1 MLKAL
6 PFPEWQPDAA
16 PTGETLSIAKNV
28 VPIVNGYSP
37 VGAFQA
43 ITSTLGAQCSGGG
56 AFADNNGQYTLLAS
70 HSFGLMRYTG
80 STWTTAYGP
89 FATAQRWNFAQ
100 FGENVIYANGQ
111 GLGAYDLSSA
121 VAGPLSGAP
130 SNAIDVATVR
140 DFVMSLTDDA
150 QVVWSAFNDS
160 TGWTAGTDQSDFQP
174 LLDGGPAVRIVGG
187 EYAIVLQK
195 NTIRRVSYVGPPVIF
210 QFDVI
215 SPEVGCLAP
224 GSVTNVGRLI
234 FFLSERGFE
243 MCDGETVTPIAD
255 EKINRWFFAQF
266 SRSDIG
272 NMWAAVD
279 PRRPIVMW
287 AMPGTPGLILCYN
300 WVLKKWSHIET
311 DVTCLFNVLTAATTL
326 EAIDL
331 LYPSGLESINLSLDD
346 PSFAG
351 GNPILI
357 VGDGDNTLGSLS
369 GSNMEA
375 MIRHPNVELT
385 SGRRSRIRNIR
396 PVTDAI
402 SASVSVNA
410 KMRAG
415 DAESI
420 VSTSEMRPNG
430 KMPLRSNGRYNDITL
445 TIPAETAWTYVQ
457 GCEYEFE
464 AGDGR

>member
-1 MLKAL
+1 MIKVV
-6 PFPEWQPDAA
+6 PYPEWSPDAA

-43 ITSTLGAQCSGGG
+43 ITSSLSEACSGGG
-56 AFADNNGQYTLLAS
+56 AFADDNGQYTLLAATAS
-70 HSFGLMRYTG
+70 KLRKYS
-80 STWTTAYGP
+80 STWSDVSSIVTSG
-89 FATAQRWNFAQ
+89 RWQFAQ
-100 FGENVIYANGQ
+100 FGNNIIYANG
-111 GLGAYDLSSA
+111 GALGKYDLS
-121 VAGPLSGAP
+121 AGTAANISGAP

-140 DFVMSLTDDA
+140 DFVMTLTDDA

-215 SPEVGCLAP
+215 SPEVGCLAS
-224 GSVTNVGRLI
+224 GSVANVGRLI

-326 EAIDL
+326 EDIDV

-357 VGDGDNTLGSLS
+357 VGDGSNTLGSLS

-375 MIRHPNVELT
+375 MLRHPNVELT
-385 SGRRSRIRNIR
+385 PGRRSRVRNIR
-396 PVTDAI
+396 PVTDAT

-410 KMRAG
+410 KMRTG

-420 VSTSEMRPNG
+420 VSTSEMRLNG

-445 TIPAETAWTYVQ
+445 TIPAELPWTYIQ